1 MRLYIVQMFYPSLK
15 ESGTLVAEAKNT
27 VAGLSKNDFILMGF
41 GDQTSAIAFCS
52 AEPESNMELQFGRI
66 RGDKFS
72 LIAFEAA
79 WLLGGNM
86 PKHISDWMDRHKPS
100 VFKEPDSKKPQ

>member
-27 VAGLSKNDFILMGF
+27 VAALSKNDFILMGF
-41 GDQTSAIAFCS
+41 GDQTSAIAFAS
-52 AEPESNMELQFGRI
+52 AEPEANMEAQFGRI
-66 RGDKFS
+66 RGEKFS

-79 WLLGGNM
+79 WLLGGNL
-86 PKHISDWMDRHKPS
+86 PKHVSDWMDRHKPS
-100 VFKEPDSKKPQ
+100 VFGNAPAKHD

>member
-15 ESGTLVAEAKNT
+15 ECGQLVAEAKNM
-27 VAGLSKNDFILMGF
+27 VAALSKNDFILMGF
-41 GDQTSAIAFCS
+41 GDQTSAIAFAS
-52 AEPESNMELQFGRI
+52 DEPEANMEAQFGRI
-66 RGDKFS
+66 RGEKFS

-86 PKHISDWMDRHKPS
+86 PKHIADWMDRHKPS
-100 VFKEPDSKKPQ
+100 VFKDADAKK